1 MIILELSYA
10 IAWDKSHDCVTTGSE
25 TDIASRGFLP
35 PWIIVIHSKF
45 SRRIST
51 RWELL
56 GEGPLQM
63 DLWTELTNYDLK
75 QNYGGLN
82 GGGLALFA
90 VSVKFFVKIYFCL
103 RERRGQ
109 PSLA

>member
-1 MIILELSYA
+1 MVIILELSYA

-25 TDIASRGFLP
+25 TDIASRGFNL
-35 PWIIVIHSKF
+35 F